1 MHPRDCRGILG
12 HVPVPLLLAVDGNS
26 LLHRAHHAMSG
37 GDLRDSDGAPVWA
50 LKGLVSFLAT
60 ASARLRPDALVVGF
74 DCAAGE
80 SVRRGD
86 YDGYKA
92 HRPEKSEDLCLQLDA
107 APGFLAAAGVTVVV
121 PKGYEADDV
130 MASSARS
137 ARKHG
142 WRTTVV
148 TSDRDMFAL
157 VDDGTSVLR
166 VMNGGIDGSPLID
179 PEKLQAQ
186 YGVRPDQYKD
196 FAALRGDASDNLP
209 GAFGVG
215 PKRAAKLLAEFETVE
230 KVYGVLDDGR
240 EDEIAALIGPAATA
254 ALAGEEARQN
264 VARNQHLMEMRRD
277 LRIPKIATM
286 ALPLDQQRLQDTLQT
301 RDIRLGASLWALT
314 GSEPPSWYGERVYG
328 QGPRSGADS
337 PNRKDRVIT
346 LPRPTITRAAQK
358 AAALADAGQLSLF

>member
-1 MHPRDCRGILG
+1 M
-12 HVPVPLLLAVDGNS
+12 PVPLLLAVDGNS
-26 LLHRAHHAMSG
+26 LLHRAHHAMAQ
-37 GDLRDSDGAPVWA
+37 GDLRDTGGAPVWA

-74 DCAAGE
+74 DCSAGE

-92 HRPEKSEDLCLQLDA
+92 HRPEKPEDLSLQLDA

-130 MASSARS
+130 MASSARA
-137 ARKHG
+137 ARKQG

-157 VDDGTSVLR
+157 VDDTTSVLR

-179 PEKLQAQ
+179 PEGLQTQ

-209 GAFGVG
+209 GAFGIG
-215 PKRAAKLLAEFETVE
+215 PKRAARLLTEFDSVE
-230 KVYGVLDDGR
+230 KVYGALDEGR
-240 EDEIAALIGPAATA
+240 EADVAALIGPAATT
-254 ALAGEEARQN
+254 ALAGDEARAN

-286 ALPLDQQRLQDTLQT
+286 VLPLDQQRLQDTLRA
-301 RDIRLGASLWALT
+301 RDIRLGGSLWSLT
-314 GSEPPSWYGERVYG
+314 GAEPPSWYGERVYG
-328 QGPRSGADS
+328 QGPRRRGE
-337 PNRKDRVIT
+337 PRDRVIT
-346 LPRPTITRAAQK
+346 LPRPLGGRAAQR
-358 AAALADAGQLSLF
+358 AAALAEAGQMSLF

>member
-1 MHPRDCRGILG
+1 MRGPDPGGILER
-12 HVPVPLLLAVDGNS
+12 VPVPLLLAVDGNS
-26 LLHRAHHAMSG
+26 LLHRAHHAMSQ
-37 GDLRDSDGAPVWA
+37 GDLRDADGAPIWA
-50 LKGLVSFLAT
+50 LKGLISFLAT

-74 DCAAGE
+74 DCSAGE

-86 YDGYKA
+86 YEGYKA

-130 MASSARS
+130 MASSARA

-142 WRTTVV
+142 WQATVV

-157 VDDGTSVLR
+157 VDQNTSVLR

-179 PEKLQAQ
+179 PQGLQAQ

-215 PKRAAKLLAEFETVE
+215 PKRAAKLLAEFDTVE
-230 KVYGVLDDGR
+230 RVYEILDEGR
-240 EDEIAALIGPAATA
+240 EDEVAALIGPAATA
-254 ALAGEEARQN
+254 ALAGEEARAN
-264 VARNQHLMEMRRD
+264 VARNQHLMELRRD

-286 ALPLDQQRLQDTLQT
+286 ALPLDQERLQGTLRA
-301 RDIRLGASLWALT
+301 RDIRLGGSLWSLT
-314 GSEPPSWYGERVYG
+314 GGEPPSWYGERVYG
-328 QGPRSGADS
+328 QGPRRPAA
-337 PNRKDRVIT
+337 PPDRVIT
-346 LPRPTITRAAQK
+346 LPRPLGNRASRK
-358 AAALADAGQLSLF
+358 AAALADAGQMSLF

>member
-1 MHPRDCRGILG
+1 M
-12 HVPVPLLLAVDGNS
+12 PVPLLLAVDGNS
-26 LLHRAHHAMSG
+26 LLHRAHHAMSQ
-37 GDLRDSDGAPVWA
+37 GDLRDSTGAPVWA
-50 LKGLVSFLAT
+50 LKGLISFLAT

-92 HRPEKSEDLCLQLDA
+92 GRPEKSEDLCLQLDA
-107 APGFLAAAGVTVVV
+107 APGFLAAAGITVVV

-137 ARKHG
+137 ARRHG
-142 WRTTVV
+142 WRSTVV

-157 VDDGTSVLR
+157 VDDNTSVLR

-179 PEKLQAQ
+179 PSGLHAQ

-209 GAFGVG
+209 GAFGIG
-215 PKRAAKLLAEFETVE
+215 PKRAAKLLAEFDTVE
-230 KVYGVLDDGR
+230 NVYAALDDGL
-240 EDEIAALIGPAATA
+240 EDVVVALVGPAATA
-254 ALAGEEARQN
+254 ALGSEEARAN

-286 ALPLDQQRLQDTLQT
+286 ALPLDEARLQATLKE
-301 RDIRLGASLWALT
+301 RDIRLGSSLWSLT
-314 GSEPPSWYGERVYG
+314 GAEPPSWYGERVYG
-328 QGPRSGADS
+328 QGPRQRPAA
-337 PNRKDRVIT
+337 PDRVIT
-346 LPRPTITRAAQK
+346 LPRPQITKAAKQ
-358 AAALADAGQLSLF
+358 AAALADAGQMSLF

>member
-1 MHPRDCRGILG
+1 M
-12 HVPVPLLLAVDGNS
+12 PVPLLLAVDGNS
-26 LLHRAHHAMSG
+26 LLHRAHHAMSQ
-37 GDLRDSDGAPVWA
+37 GDLRDPDGAPVWA
-50 LKGLVSFLAT
+50 LKGLISFLAT
-60 ASARLRPDALVVGF
+60 AAARLRPDALVVGF

-107 APGFLAAAGVTVVV
+107 APGFLAAAGITVVV

-130 MASSARS
+130 MASSARA
-137 ARKHG
+137 ARRHG
-142 WRTTVV
+142 YRSTVV

-157 VDDGTSVLR
+157 VDDNTSVLR

-179 PEKLQAQ
+179 PSGLQAQ

-215 PKRAAKLLAEFETVE
+215 PKRAARLLTEFDTVE
-230 KVYGVLDDGR
+230 NVYLVLDNGR
-240 EDEIAALIGPAATA
+240 EEDIAALIGPAATA
-254 ALAGEEARQN
+254 ALAGQEARDN

-277 LRIPKIATM
+277 LRIPKVATM
-286 ALPLDQQRLQDTLQT
+286 TLPLDPARLQETLRA

-314 GSEPPSWYGERVYG
+314 GGDPPSWYGERVYG
-328 QGPRSGADS
+328 QGPRSR
-337 PNRKDRVIT
+337 PENKDRVIT
-346 LPRPTITRAAQK
+346 LPRPTISRAARN
-358 AAALADAGQLSLF
+358 AAELADAGQMSLF